1 MKKILLSAVLSAS
14 FLLAE
19 AGVSIG
25 VNSGKA
31 LNIDINEAL
40 LSVSYS
46 RDFNKLYTELSF
58 DLGVGSNSNSYN
70 TNLKAGYLITQDLA
84 VYGIGSA
91 GYQTL
96 KIENNDINSLG
107 FGYGAGVEYRIT
119 KSIKTQVE
127 YKTFDMQ
134 NNSNS
139 YKYSFS
145 SLNLKYSF

>member
-14 FLLAE
+14 FVLAE

-25 VNSGKA
+25 ASSGKA
-31 LNIDINEAL
+31 LNIDIQEAL

-46 RDFNKLYTELSF
+46 KDFNKVFTELSF
-58 DLGVGSNSNSYN
+58 DLGIGSNSSSYN
-70 TNLKAGYLITQDLA
+70 TNIKAGYLITQDLA
-84 VYGIGSA
+84 FYGIGSA

-96 KIENNDINSLG
+96 KVNSNDINSLG

-119 KSIKTQVE
+119 KNVKTQIE

-139 YKYSFS
+139 YSYNSTN
-145 SLNLKYSF
+145 LNLKYSF

>member
-19 AGVSIG
+19 AGVSVG
-25 VNSGKA
+25 ASSGKA
-31 LNIDINEAL
+31 LNIDINEVL

-46 RDFNKLYTELSF
+46 KDFNKLYTELSF
-58 DLGVGSNSNSYN
+58 DFGTGSNSNSYN
-70 TNLKAGYLITQDLA
+70 TNLKVGYLITQDL
-84 VYGIGSA
+84 VFYGIGSA

-96 KIENNDINSLG
+96 KVDSRDINSLG

-119 KSIKTQVE
+119 KSIKTQLE

>member
-19 AGVSIG
+19 AGISVG

-31 LNIDINEAL
+31 LNIDIQETL

-46 RDFNKLYTELSF
+46 KDFNKVYTELSF
-58 DLGVGSNSNSYN
+58 DLGVGSNSSSYN
-70 TNLKAGYLITQDLA
+70 TNIKGGYLITQDLA

-107 FGYGAGVEYRIT
+107 FGYGAGIEYRIT
-119 KSIKTQVE
+119 KNIKTQIE

-139 YKYSFS
+139 YSYSSTNLNFKYSF
-145 SLNLKYSF
+145 

>member
-1 MKKILLSAVLSAS
+1 MKKILLSSIVLAS
-14 FLLAE
+14 FALAE

-25 VNSGKA
+25 VNNGKA
-31 LNIDINEAL
+31 LNVDIQETL

-46 RDFNKLYTELSF
+46 KDFNKVFTELSF
-58 DLGVGSNSNSYN
+58 DLGVGSNSSSYN
-70 TNLKAGYLITQDLA
+70 TNLKAGYLILNDLA

-96 KIENNDINSLG
+96 KIENSNINSLG

-119 KSIKTQVE
+119 KSIKTQIE

-139 YKYSFS
+139 YSYSSTNF
-145 SLNLKYSF
+145 NLKYSF

>member
-19 AGVSIG
+19 AGVSVG
-25 VNSGKA
+25 ASSGKA
-31 LNIDINEAL
+31 LNIDLNEAL

-46 RDFNKLYTELSF
+46 KDFNKVFTELSF
-58 DLGVGSNSNSYN
+58 DLGIGSNSSSYN
-70 TNLKAGYLITQDLA
+70 TNIKGGYLLTKDFA
-84 VYGIGSA
+84 FYGIGSA

-96 KIENNDINSLG
+96 KIENSDINSLG

-119 KSIKTQVE
+119 KNVKTQFE

-139 YKYSFS
+139 YNYSFS